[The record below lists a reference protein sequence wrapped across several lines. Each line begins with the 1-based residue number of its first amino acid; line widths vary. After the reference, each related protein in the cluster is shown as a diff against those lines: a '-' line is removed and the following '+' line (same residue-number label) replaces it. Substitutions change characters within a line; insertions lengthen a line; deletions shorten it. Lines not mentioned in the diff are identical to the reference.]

1 MSKPLLQIALDS
13 LSLEKALSDAKH
25 AESMVD
31 IIEVGTILACAEGMK
46 AVSTLRALHP
56 HHILVCDLKTTD
68 GGAILAKMAFEA
80 GADWLTVSAAAHP
93 ATKAACK
100 KVADEFNQSHPDL
113 KVKKEIQ
120 IEIYGNWTFE
130 DAQEWVKLG
139 ITQAIY
145 HRSRDAELSGES
157 WAKEDIENM
166 KRLEELGLALSITG
180 GIIPEDIHLFKDIR
194 KAKAFIAGRAL
205 IGENGRTTADAIHTE
220 IAKYWT

>member
-13 LSLEKALSDAKH
+13 LSLEKAVADAKQ
-25 AESMVD
+25 AESAVE

-56 HHILVCDLKTTD
+56 NHIIVCDLKTTD

-100 KVADEFNQSHPDL
+100 KVADELNQANPDA

-130 DAQEWVKLG
+130 DAKEWVDLG
-139 ITQAIY
+139 VKQAIY
-145 HRSRDAELSGES
+145 HRSRDAELAGKGWTED
-157 WAKEDIENM
+157 DIEKM
-166 KRLEELGLALSITG
+166 KRLEVLGLEISITG

-194 KAKAFIAGRAL
+194 NAKAFIAGRAL
-205 IGENGRTTADAIHTE
+205 VGEKGKATADAIRAE
-220 IAKYWT
+220 IAKFW